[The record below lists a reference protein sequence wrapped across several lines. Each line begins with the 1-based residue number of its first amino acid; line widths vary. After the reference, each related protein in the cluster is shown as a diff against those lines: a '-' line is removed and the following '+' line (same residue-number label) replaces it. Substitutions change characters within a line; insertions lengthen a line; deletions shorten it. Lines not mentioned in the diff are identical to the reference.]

1 MDIYIIC
8 FNIKNMGVVIMK
20 SKLLLT
26 LGLGV
31 MLIFSEND
39 INIKAAVRY
48 NQDVTAYS
56 GTNRT
61 ASGKVPE
68 VGYAAV
74 HWVGSNQQNPII
86 PFGTYIYI
94 DSVTAGTVTNDT
106 CVPTPQ
112 GEVCVWRV
120 EDTGKGTGLSEYWL
134 DLYFGNDYAAKQFG
148 KGKITYRY

>member
-1 MDIYIIC
+1 
-8 FNIKNMGVVIMK
+8 MGVVIMK

-39 INIKAAVRY
+39 INIKAAV
-48 NQDVTAYS
+48 
-56 GTNRT
+56 
-61 ASGKVPE
+61 
-68 VGYAAV
+68 
-74 HWVGSNQQNPII
+74 HWVGSNRQNPII

-106 CVPTPQ
+106 CVPTPK

-120 EDTGKGTGLSEYWL
+120 EDTGTGRGFSNYWL
-134 DLYFGNDYAAKQFG
+134 DLYFGNDYEARQFG